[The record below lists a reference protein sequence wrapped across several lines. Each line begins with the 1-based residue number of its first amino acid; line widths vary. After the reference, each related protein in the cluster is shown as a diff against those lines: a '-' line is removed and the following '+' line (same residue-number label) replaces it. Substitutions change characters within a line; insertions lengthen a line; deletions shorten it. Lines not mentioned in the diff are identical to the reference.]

1 MGIQLSVSS
10 INMMKSIF
18 FACLVAAVYAE
29 AEPKADADAYYGLGY
44 SGVVPGYTGYALPG
58 YTGYAGYG
66 AYATPAYTAYRGY
79 GYAGLRG
86 HYIGKREA
94 EAEPEADA
102 DAYYG
107 YNYGYNNLGYA
118 APIARTYAAAPV
130 ATVARTYAAPVT
142 TVARP
147 YAAYG
152 AYATP
157 TYSAYAGYGYAGL
170 NSHYIGKREAEA
182 EPEADADAYYGY
194 NYGLGYNINNLGY
207 AAPITTVARSYAVA
221 PIARSYGTYG
231 YGLSGLR
238 A

>member
-18 FACLVAAVYAE
+18 FTCLVAAVYAE

-66 AYATPAYTAYRGY
+66 AYATPAYTAY
-79 GYAGLRG
+79 
-86 HYIGKREA
+86 
-94 EAEPEADA
+94 P
-102 DAYYG
+102 
-107 YNYGYNNLGYA
+107 
-118 APIARTYAAAPV
+118 
-130 ATVARTYAAPVT
+130 
-142 TVARP
+142 
-147 YAAYG
+147 
-152 AYATP
+152 
-157 TYSAYAGYGYAGL
+157 GYGYAGL

-194 NYGLGYNINNLGY
+194 NYGNGYGY
-207 AAPITTVARSYAVA
+207 AAPVARSYAVA

-238 A
+238 AW

>member
-66 AYATPAYTAYRGY
+66 AYATPAYNTYRGY

-86 HYIGKREA
+86 
-94 EAEPEADA
+94 
-102 DAYYG
+102 
-107 YNYGYNNLGYA
+107 
-118 APIARTYAAAPV
+118 
-130 ATVARTYAAPVT
+130 
-142 TVARP
+142 
-147 YAAYG
+147 
-152 AYATP
+152 
-157 TYSAYAGYGYAGL
+157 
-170 NSHYIGKREAEA
+170 HYIGKREAEA

>member
-10 INMMKSIF
+10 VNMMKSIF

-66 AYATPAYTAYRGY
+66 AYATPAYNTYR
-79 GYAGLRG
+79 
-86 HYIGKREA
+86 
-94 EAEPEADA
+94 
-102 DAYYG
+102 
-107 YNYGYNNLGYA
+107 
-118 APIARTYAAAPV
+118 
-130 ATVARTYAAPVT
+130 
-142 TVARP
+142 
-147 YAAYG
+147 
-152 AYATP
+152 
-157 TYSAYAGYGYAGL
+157 GYGYAGL
-170 NSHYIGKREAEA
+170 NSHYIGKREA

-194 NYGLGYNINNLGY
+194 NYGLGYAYAAAPIATVARTY
-207 AAPITTVARSYAVA
+207 AAAPITTVARSYAVAPIARSYAVA

-238 A
+238 AW

>member
-1 MGIQLSVSS
+1 MGIQLSVST
-10 INMMKSIF
+10 IKMMKSIF

-29 AEPKADADAYYGLGY
+29 AEPKADADAYYGPGY
-44 SGVVPGYTGYALPG
+44 SGIVPGYTGYALPG

-66 AYATPAYTAYRGY
+66 AYATPAYNTYRGY

-107 YNYGYNNLGYA
+107 YNYNLGYNNLGYGYA

-130 ATVARTYAAPVT
+130 ATVART
-142 TVARP
+142 
-147 YAAYG
+147 
-152 AYATP
+152 
-157 TYSAYAGYGYAGL
+157 
-170 NSHYIGKREAEA
+170 
-182 EPEADADAYYGY
+182 
-194 NYGLGYNINNLGY
+194 Y

-238 A
+238 AW

>member
-1 MGIQLSVSS
+1 MGIQLSVST
-10 INMMKSIF
+10 IKMMKSIF

-44 SGVVPGYTGYALPG
+44 SGVVPG

-130 ATVARTYAAPVT
+130 VTVARTYAAAPV
-142 TVARP
+142 
-147 YAAYG
+147 
-152 AYATP
+152 
-157 TYSAYAGYGYAGL
+157 
-170 NSHYIGKREAEA
+170 
-182 EPEADADAYYGY
+182 
-194 NYGLGYNINNLGY
+194 
-207 AAPITTVARSYAVA
+207 TTVARSYAVA
-221 PIARSYGTYG
+221 PIAR
-231 YGLSGLR
+231 
-238 A
+238 

>member
-1 MGIQLSVSS
+1 MGIQLSVST
-10 INMMKSIF
+10 IKMMKSIF

-29 AEPKADADAYYGLGY
+29 AEPKADADAYYGLRY

-66 AYATPAYTAYRGY
+66 AYATPTYSAYAGY

-107 YNYGYNNLGYA
+107 YNYGLGYA

-130 ATVARTYAAPVT
+130 ATVART
-142 TVARP
+142 

-170 NSHYIGKREAEA
+170 NSHYIGK
-182 EPEADADAYYGY
+182 
-194 NYGLGYNINNLGY
+194 
-207 AAPITTVARSYAVA
+207 
-221 PIARSYGTYG
+221 
-231 YGLSGLR
+231 
-238 A
+238 